1 MEYDEFLSSVRRQ
14 IHTDPDTTERVI
26 RATLVTLAERLS
38 KGQARDIREQ
48 LPAELKSAMYTES
61 DAEPLDLETF
71 LRRVADRAETDE
83 VLALPYARAVFWTL
97 GEALTEKELRDLA
110 AELPQE
116 YRPLVAEAQHAA
128 ADVMPAE
135 EYYRRVA
142 ERAHVDADTARRA
155 TDAVLETLAE
165 RIAPGEVDDLLGLLP
180 AELHGPLHRAERE
193 RTAEA
198 RRMSRDEFLR
208 RIAEREGVDAMVA
221 ADHARVEF
229 ATLREAVGDEF
240 LDVRAQL
247 PPEYA
252 DLLQPA

>member
-1 MEYDEFLSSVRRQ
+1 MEYGEFRTSVQRQ
-14 IHTDPDTTERVI
+14 IHTDPETTERVI
-26 RATLVTLAERLS
+26 RATLMTLAERLS

-48 LPAELKSAMYTES
+48 LPAELKPAMYTEL
-61 DAEPLDLETF
+61 DAEPIDLETF
-71 LRRVADRAETDE
+71 LHRVAERAETGE
-83 VLALPYARAVFWTL
+83 NLALPYARAVFWTL
-97 GEALTEKELRDLA
+97 GEAVGEEVRDLT